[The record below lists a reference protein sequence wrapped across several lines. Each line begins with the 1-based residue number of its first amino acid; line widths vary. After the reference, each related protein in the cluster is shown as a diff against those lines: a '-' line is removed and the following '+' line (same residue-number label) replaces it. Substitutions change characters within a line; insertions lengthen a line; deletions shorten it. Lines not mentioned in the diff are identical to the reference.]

1 MTLADI
7 EKQEQ
12 FLKQEKERIANEAKM
27 QAEADKLKAE
37 IEAKQ
42 RIMMAEAIE
51 KQRIENERRE

>member
-51 KQRIENERRE
+51 RQRIENERR